1 MDNTKLIKELAFL
14 QSSAGECE
22 RRLLKLKD
30 KVRRLRAAA
39 DRTGEAE
46 SALSHLQADYDGLV
60 DDVEE
65 RLDQLAQLKATQPH
79 RVVSPQNAPTKP

>member
-1 MDNTKLIKELAFL
+1 MDNTKLVKELAFL

-30 KVRRLRAAA
+30 KVRRLRAAG

-46 SALSHLQADYDGLV
+46 SALSHLQADYDGLLYN
-60 DDVEE
+60 VEE
-65 RLDQLAQLKATQPH
+65 RLDQLAQFKSTQPH
-79 RVVSPQNAPTKP
+79 GVVPLQNARAN